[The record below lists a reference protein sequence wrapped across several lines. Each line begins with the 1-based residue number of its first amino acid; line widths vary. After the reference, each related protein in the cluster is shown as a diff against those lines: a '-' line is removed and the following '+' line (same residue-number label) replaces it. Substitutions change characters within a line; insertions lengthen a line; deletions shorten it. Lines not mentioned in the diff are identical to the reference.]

1 MSIDTVSIPH
11 VDDHD
16 RFAVDKLGPRGYN
29 IRHLT
34 IRNGY
39 HDELNI
45 PGSLHECRKQGL
57 LERDLD
63 LEHAS
68 YFVSRITIT
77 PTTARPPQS
86 WRKGLFIAMAR
97 NAASPIDHFGLP
109 SDRTVLMGS
118 QIAL

>member
-1 MSIDTVSIPH
+1 VSVETVSIPH

-16 RFAVDKLGPRGYN
+16 RFAADK
-29 IRHLT
+29 
-34 IRNGY
+34 
-39 HDELNI
+39 LNI
-45 PGSLHECRKQGL
+45 PGSLHEARKQGL

-77 PTTARPPQS
+77 PTPARPLRA
-86 WRKGLFIAMAR
+86 WRKGLFITMAR